1 MTDFIAT
8 QTTWVVLT
16 ELAQLIEVE
25 PDHQFTSAQVCEIYT
40 DKTEAIARAIE
51 IGWTPEDDTP

>member
-25 PDHQFTSAQVCEIYT
+25 LNHQFTSQQVCEVYT

-51 IGWTPEDDTP
+51 IGWTPEDES

>member
-16 ELAQLIEVE
+16 ELAQLIKVE
-25 PDHQFTSAQVCEIYT
+25 LDHQFTSAQVCEIYT

>member
-8 QTTWVVLT
+8 QTTWVVLI

-25 PDHQFTSAQVCEIYT
+25 PDHQFTSQQVCEVYT
-40 DKTEAIARAIE
+40 DEAEAIARAIE
-51 IGWTPEDDTP
+51 IGWTPEDES

>member
-16 ELAQLIEVE
+16 ELAQLIEVK

-40 DKTEAIARAIE
+40 DEGEAIARAIE
-51 IGWTPEDDTP
+51 IGWTTEDDTP